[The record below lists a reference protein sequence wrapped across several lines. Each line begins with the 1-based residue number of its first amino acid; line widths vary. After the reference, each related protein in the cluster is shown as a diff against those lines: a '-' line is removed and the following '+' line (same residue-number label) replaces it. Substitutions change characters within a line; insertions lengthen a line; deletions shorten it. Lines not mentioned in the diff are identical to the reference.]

1 MLQRIQSVYLFLAAV
16 AIAVFAFMP
25 AVVSAA
31 DGQTLL
37 QASKPDAEGMYLVLL
52 CMSGLI
58 ALLALIT
65 IFKFKTL
72 KAQKRLCKI
81 NILFVVALLIS
92 IGIITYAQPAALK
105 AIPSWF
111 NLLPVAA
118 IVLLALAHKGINHD
132 LKLLSDSSRLR

>member
-16 AIAVFAFMP
+16 AVAVFAFMP

-31 DGQTLL
+31 DGHAILT
-37 QASKPDAEGMYLVLL
+37 AVKPDAEGMYLVLL
-52 CMSGLI
+52 CMCGLI

-65 IFKFKTL
+65 IFKYKTL

-81 NILFVVALLIS
+81 NILFVLAMLVS
-92 IGIITYAQPAALK
+92 IGIITYAQPEALK
-105 AIPSWF
+105 AVPSWF

-118 IVLLALAHKGINHD
+118 IVLLALAHRGIAHD